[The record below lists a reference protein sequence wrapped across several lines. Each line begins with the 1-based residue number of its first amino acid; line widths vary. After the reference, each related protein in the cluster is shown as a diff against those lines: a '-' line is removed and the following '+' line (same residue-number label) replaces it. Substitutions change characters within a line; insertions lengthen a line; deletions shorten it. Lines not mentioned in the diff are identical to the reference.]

1 MTIKEIIQILDSL
14 ITLVF
19 VISNMATLGLS
30 LTGSQILAPL
40 KNGRLVLRSL
50 LANFVLVPFL
60 AFVLTTI
67 IPLDQS
73 LRTGLI
79 LLACASGAPFLPKL
93 VQLAKGDVALSVGLM
108 VLLIVITIVYV
119 PVVLPLLLPGVS
131 VNALEIALVSS
142 VFDADSP
149 GNRAIRQFPLSRTV

>member
-19 VISNMATLGLS
+19 VISNMAALGLS

-67 IPLDQS
+67 IPLDHS
-73 LRTGLI
+73 
-79 LLACASGAPFLPKL
+79 PY
-93 VQLAKGDVALSVGLM
+93 ALG
-108 VLLIVITIVYV
+108 
-119 PVVLPLLLPGVS
+119 
-131 VNALEIALVSS
+131 
-142 VFDADSP
+142 
-149 GNRAIRQFPLSRTV
+149 